1 MPLPST
7 NSSLTNSSLTLSDL
21 FRSVTTQWRLFIGV
35 VIVCVALGV
44 AVGIAY
50 PKTYAAT
57 STLTVEPLDVTADS
71 ETVNMDTERVVASST
86 SVLTRA
92 TVALPRFT
100 VSQLAS
106 ALTVS
111 VPKGSQVLEFTLTMP
126 KPADAADAA
135 NAIAAAYSSLRVETA
150 ASSVEA
156 ASTTLT
162 QRISDLESIRASQ
175 GEQSKAAK
183 AAAIQIEAL
192 QDSLATLNSATFN
205 PGTLVST
212 AVEPTSATKPSL
224 TVFGVG
230 GLAFGVIL
238 GSLLALARARRVEA
252 RAAAAAA
259 AAASTAAA
267 SASALPKDDEPQ
279 PEAPVDKPADE
290 TSPDEKY
297 YWDDDSDGTSEADRP
312 DAGTDHT
319 AADGADTDDADTDSA
334 DTDDAGTD
342 DADTDGDGTDE
353 AGKIRAGAADGKR

>member
-252 RAAAAAA
+252 RAAAS
-259 AAASTAAA
+259 AASTAAA

-297 YWDDDSDGTSEADRP
+297 YWDDDSDGTSDADRP

-319 AADGADTDDADTDSA
+319 AADAAGTDDADTDG
-334 DTDDAGTD
+334 AGTD
-342 DADTDGDGTDE
+342 GADTDGDGTDE